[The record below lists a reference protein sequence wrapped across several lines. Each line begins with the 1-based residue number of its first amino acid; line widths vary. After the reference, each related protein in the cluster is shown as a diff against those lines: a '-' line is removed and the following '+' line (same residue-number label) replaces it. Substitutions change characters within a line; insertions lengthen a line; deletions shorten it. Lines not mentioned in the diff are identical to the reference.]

1 MYARVVRF
9 TEADATGIEAN
20 VAAISANPEPEGSRP
35 LGSCS
40 LLTRRTAPLSQSALR
55 DRGGHAGRGRVAE

>member
-9 TEADATGIEAN
+9 TGAGSEAIEAN
-20 VAAISANPEPEGSRP
+20 VAAISANPEPPERSGP

-40 LLTRRTAPLSQSALR
+40 
-55 DRGGHAGRGRVAE
+55 